1 MNIFDTIAAVS
12 TPPGVGGVAVIRVSG
27 PEAVA
32 VSDCVFKS
40 VKGKLPSE
48 LPERFVSFGDLTGK
62 DGSLIDQVLLTV
74 FKAPRSFTGEDV
86 VEISCHGGKAV
97 TELILKELVLSGARI
112 AGRGEFTK
120 RAFLNGKLDLTQAE
134 AIMDIISAEDEFSL
148 KSGENH
154 LQGRLKEKTEKI
166 REKILDIISQVLAVI
181 DYPDE
186 EIGDMETSEI
196 TEILTSAQSEINGLI
211 NTYNTGKIIRDGA
224 NIVIAGKPNAGK
236 SSLMNAFLKE
246 ERAIVTDI
254 AGTTR
259 DVLEENLNLGGL
271 KVRVTDTAG
280 IRESDDPVESIGIRR
295 AVECVKKADLVL
307 YVADKTTG
315 IDEGDIELI
324 NAIRDKKTVGI
335 INKSDLEGA
344 DIKEKLKELTGCIE
358 VFEISAING
367 GGVDALSEYI
377 KNAILCGEVDVSENL
392 FITNKR
398 HYEELLAAESSI
410 KRAMESLNCGL
421 FADIVTIDL
430 ENAVSALGNIT
441 GETVNEAVVSNI
453 FEKFCVG
460 K

>member
-1 MNIFDTIAAVS
+1 MNVFDTIAAIS

-27 PEAVA
+27 PEAVETA
-32 VSDCVFKS
+32 DGVFKS
-40 VKGKLPSE
+40 MGGKKPSQ
-48 LPERFVSFGDLTGK
+48 LTPRYVSFGEILNREGDMV
-62 DGSLIDQVLLTV
+62 DQVLLTV
-74 FKAPRSFTGEDV
+74 FRAPNSFTGEDV

-97 TELILKELVLSGARI
+97 TELILKELVLNGARI

-134 AIMDIISAEDEFSL
+134 AIMDIISAEDELSL

-154 LQGRLKEKTEKI
+154 LQGKLRERTEKI
-166 REKILDIISQVLAVI
+166 RGRILDVISQVLAVI

-186 EIGDMETSEI
+186 EIGDLEEAQISDILSCAEAEI
-196 TEILTSAQSEINGLI
+196 TMLLK
-211 NTYNTGKIIRDGA
+211 TYNTGRIIRDGA

-259 DVLEENLNLGGL
+259 DVLEESLNLNGL

-280 IRESDDPVESIGIRR
+280 IRKSDDPVEKIGIER
-295 AVECVKKADLVL
+295 AVSCVKSADLVL
-307 YVADKTTG
+307 YVADKSTG
-315 IDEGDIELI
+315 LCDSDYELI
-324 NAIRDKKTVGI
+324 SAIKGKKTIGI
-335 INKSDLEGA
+335 INKSDLNGGVSS
-344 DIKEKLKELTGCIE
+344 KELKNLLDCE
-358 VFEISAING
+358 AVFEVS
-367 GGVDALSEYI
+367 ALSGEGVEELSEFI
-377 KNAILCGEVDVSENL
+377 KNSILSGEVNVSDNL
-392 FITNKR
+392 YITNKR
-398 HYEELLAAESSI
+398 HYEELLSALSSV
-410 KRAMESLNCGL
+410 KKASEALEMGL

-441 GETVNEAVVSNI
+441 GETVSEAVVSNI